1 MYAASSCIRRENSSM
16 EGERNSGSLSSS
28 DKSHNFWSAPYILI
42 KSKRSNHSAMNE
54 LNPITSEDYGDIL
67 LEYSGDENVLRSF
80 SDAYIEI
87 INYLQAVIYL
97 PVAKITNQ
105 VILELGYSSM
115 PNLYA
120 PVSSDSLE
128 ASGILRIRNVPN
140 FNLLG
145 EGVLVGIIDTGIDY
159 TNPIFQYADGTTR
172 IAAIW
177 DQTIQIGPPPQGR
190 LYGTEYTRDR
200 INEALKST
208 DPLSIVPS
216 MDTVG
221 HGTMVAGIACGNASP
236 ENGFVG
242 VAPGA
247 ELVVVKLKQAKRY
260 LMRFFR
266 VPEGTICFQENDIL
280 FALGY
285 LLDLSFQL
293 QRPMAICLAIG
304 SSQGGHD
311 GRGILSSYLSIIAN
325 TPGVIAV
332 VAAGN
337 EGNSRRHYS
346 GRVNPATGYDSVELN
361 VGENES
367 GFSMEIWGQ
376 APSIFSIDILSPS
389 GEYVPRIAVGMDE
402 NREISFIF
410 EQTMLYIDYQ
420 MVESESGDQ
429 LILVR
434 FEHPTGGIWRFNVY
448 ERGDLNLGFHI
459 WLPMG
464 NFISQNT
471 FFIRSDPYVTILS
484 PGNGEVP
491 LTVTAYNDA
500 DDSLYTNSSRG
511 YNRLGVIKPNV
522 AAPGVNLIGPT
533 LEKGFASF
541 SGTSTSAAHVT
552 GVAAMLLQWGVI
564 RNNLEG
570 MSTVE
575 FKKLVMRGARRDV
588 NLQYPNRDWGYGI
601 LDVYNI
607 FDSLRTGI
615 VV

>member
-1 MYAASSCIRRENSSM
+1 
-16 EGERNSGSLSSS
+16 
-28 DKSHNFWSAPYILI
+28 
-42 KSKRSNHSAMNE
+42 MNE
-54 LNPITSEDYGDIL
+54 INPITSEDYGDIL
-67 LEYSGDENVLRSF
+67 IEYSGDENVLNAF
-80 SDAYIEI
+80 TDAYIEI
-87 INYLQAVIYL
+87 INYLQAVVHI
-97 PVAKITNQ
+97 PVNRITNQ
-105 VILELGYSSM
+105 IILEFGYSSM

-120 PVSSDSLE
+120 PISNSSIE

-159 TNPIFQYADGTTR
+159 TNPIFRYADGTTR
-172 IAAIW
+172 IASIW
-177 DQTIQIGPPPQGR
+177 DQSIQTGPPPRGR
-190 LYGTEYTRDR
+190 FYGTEYAKDV
-200 INEALKST
+200 INEALASS

-216 MDTVG
+216 VDTQG
-221 HGTMVAGIACGNASP
+221 HGTMVAGIAGGNMSP
-236 ENGFVG
+236 ENNFTG
-242 VAPGA
+242 VAPGV
-247 ELVVVKLKQAKRY
+247 EFVIVKLKPAKQY
-260 LMRFFR
+260 LLRFYR
-266 VPEGTICFQENDIL
+266 IPENTLCYQENDLL
-280 FALGY
+280 FAMGY
-285 LLDLSFQL
+285 LLDVSFQL
-293 QRPMAICLAIG
+293 QRPIAICIALG

-311 GRGILSSYLSIIAN
+311 GRGILSSYLSLIAN
-325 TPGVIAV
+325 TPGVIAI
-332 VAAGN
+332 VAGGN
-337 EGNSRRHYS
+337 EGNNKRHYA
-346 GRVNPATGYDSVELN
+346 GRVNPATGYDAVELN

-410 EQTMLYIDYQ
+410 EQTIIYIDYQ
-420 MVESESGDQ
+420 IVESESGDQ

-434 FEHPTGGIWRFNVY
+434 FDNPTPGIWRFNVY

-464 NFISQNT
+464 NLISQNT

-484 PGNGEVP
+484 PGNSEVP
-491 LTVTAYNDA
+491 LTVTAYNDE
-500 DDSLYTNSSRG
+500 DDSLYIDAGRG
-511 YNRLGVIKPNV
+511 YNRLGGIKPNV
-522 AAPGVNLIGPT
+522 AAPGVNIVGPT
-533 LEKGFASF
+533 LEQGFGSF
-541 SGTSTSAAHVT
+541 SGTSTSAAHVA
-552 GVAAMLLQWGVI
+552 GVAAMILEWGII

-575 FKKLVMRGARRDV
+575 FKKLVMRGARRDK
-588 NLQYPNRDWGYGI
+588 NLLYPNRDWGYGI